1 MNYKHAFM
9 LLLASLLGHSP
20 LMAQS
25 WSDLVNNNKQNI
37 IVRDT
42 FLRQTFQNEVTD
54 NWNYTIAKG
63 EGEVIDTN
71 TLSSIEGNYG
81 KKAIKLLANSE
92 LKFEHFD
99 RTPFDSTFIHV
110 HTYAQLKQREDT
122 VFVRMYK
129 TTENELVALLKTSTS
144 KFWGT
149 NISQAPGFDI
159 VTKKLQNYFL
169 MDTALAYGC
178 NRLYTLFTGKGSW
191 SDATHWSHKAARRN
205 QKALISG
212 ALTVDQDAHCV
223 SAEVDNGS
231 LQIAKGKSLRCN
243 TLTLHDKSG
252 GSSSFINEGT
262 LDLTQQL
269 VVEKTFEQKGK
280 WYFFSLPFDVYDVE
294 GFTLKDDT
302 EKGAGNYFYLQT
314 YDSQQRATSG
324 KGWKVVKTTDIPEG
338 QPLIRKHQGYLI
350 ALDNSASKTTL
361 HFIATADKLDEE
373 FGRGGTL
380 TIQAS
385 NSGSD
390 ANKGWTLCGNP
401 LPSPLHL
408 SEIKGKEALDGYVY
422 VYNAGRYQAYS
433 LNSNYAIAPYSAF
446 FVKANE
452 DATLAAAPHTKEVAT
467 GQLLSSEAVVLPSDP
482 QLLPTSNA
490 QVSAAESV
498 QILPEKNAVRIEQL
512 PEAGTAQWL
521 RANGQIVQT
530 VSVAAGSS
538 VLPYPT
544 GSAGIYLLRLNYGEK
559 SRVVKCRIY

>member
-1 MNYKHAFM
+1 MNYKHAFI

-25 WSDLVNNNKQNI
+25 WSDLVNNNEQNI

-42 FLRQTFQNEVTD
+42 FLRQTFQKEETD
-54 NWNYTIAKG
+54 NWGY
-63 EGEVIDTN
+63 EVTKETYEIVDPRN
-71 TLSSIEGNYG
+71 LLKKEGNYG
-81 KKAIKLLANSE
+81 KKAIKLPANSE

-99 RTPFDSTFIHV
+99 RTPFDSTCIHV
-110 HTYAQLKQREDT
+110 HIYAQVIKGVDT
-122 VFVRMYK
+122 VFVRRYK
-129 TTENELVALLKTSTS
+129 TTENELVALLNAPTSAFKVTR
-144 KFWGT
+144 
-149 NISQAPGFDI
+149 IEQAPGFDV
-159 VTKKLQNYFL
+159 VTKKLENYFL

-178 NRLYTLFTGKGSW
+178 NRLYTLFTGKGNW

-212 ALTVDQDAHCV
+212 ALTVDQDAHCL

-243 TLTLHDKSG
+243 TLTLHDKPG
-252 GSSSFINEGT
+252 VSSSFINEGT
-262 LDLTQQL
+262 LDLAQQL

-302 EKGAGNYFYLQT
+302 EKGTGNYFYLQT
-314 YDSQQRATSG
+314 YDSEQRANSG
-324 KGWKVVKTTDIPEG
+324 KGWKVVKTTDIAEG

-350 ALDNSASKTTL
+350 ALDNSASKTKL
-361 HFIATADKLDEE
+361 RFMATADKLNEE
-373 FGRGGTL
+373 FGRSGTL
-380 TIQAS
+380 TVQANS
-385 NSGSD
+385 SGSD

-408 SEIKGKEALDGYVY
+408 SEIEGKEALDGYVY
-422 VYNAGRYQAYS
+422 VYKAGKYRAYS
-433 LNSNYAIAPYSAF
+433 LNSNFAIAPYSAF

-452 DATLAAAPHTKEVAT
+452 DATLAAAPHAKEVGT
-467 GQLLSSEAVVLPSDP
+467 GQLLSCDAVVLPSDP

-490 QVSAAESV
+490 QVSAAEAV

-544 GSAGIYLLRLNYGEK
+544 GSAGIYLLRLSYGEK